1 MFDLRGSDNVC
12 AARRVGKIS
21 YTDISMA
28 PGFQIF
34 SNLFLCLALLGALS
48 GCQAV
53 IWPLETLGLDLAN
66 EAKAR
71 SPDSLGEGKN
81 QYEPVILTSNK
92 NAIRIKYLNVG
103 PYAQHEQV
111 TQLIIEHCN
120 GNYTE
125 ANRVDLRGYTTIDA
139 ECIPDAK

>member
-1 MFDLRGSDNVC
+1 
-12 AARRVGKIS
+12 
-21 YTDISMA
+21 MA
-28 PGFQIF
+28 PGCPKF
-34 SNLFLCLALLGALS
+34 SILFVCVALLVALS

-53 IWPLETLGLDLAN
+53 FWPLETLGLDLAN

-71 SPDSLGEGKN
+71 SPDSFGAGKN
-81 QYEPVILTSNK
+81 QYEPVILTADE

-103 PYAQHEQV
+103 PYAQHDQV

-125 ANRVDLRGYTTIDA
+125 TNRADLRGYTTVDA
-139 ECIPDAK
+139 ECTPGTK